1 MKDAQSVHESMTWFT
16 FDPSLSLNNVEQ
28 NLSSDTKFT
37 DSLNDDDD
45 QFRIEQCSE
54 VSSFATAT
62 SNTMK
67 RSIRKDT
74 SLIGDQDEISAV
86 TTGTYDTRMTNLE
99 SHMDDIQVSLE
110 QKLKKS
116 TQDIQKSIQLQIQ
129 NSMQIFINQ
138 MKYIQ
143 TSQPQ
148 KLTETDTIM
157 KESPSYQSAGSKLR
171 STEEDKGG
179 KCLGKL

>member
-1 MKDAQSVHESMTWFT
+1 
-16 FDPSLSLNNVEQ
+16 
-28 NLSSDTKFT
+28 
-37 DSLNDDDD
+37 
-45 QFRIEQCSE
+45 
-54 VSSFATAT
+54 
-62 SNTMK
+62 MK

-74 SLIGDQDEISAV
+74 SLIGGQDETSAV

-99 SHMDDIQVSLE
+99 SQMDDIQVSLE
-110 QKLKKS
+110 QKLEKS

-138 MKYIQ
+138 MKDIQ

-148 KLTETDTIM
+148 KLTETDTFT
-157 KESPSYQSAGSKLR
+157 KESPSSQSAGSKRR

-179 KCLGKL
+179 KFLGKVEHPPVLQLKSKRKMNS